1 MCVRFTDGR
10 LASVGDRETLACPAP
25 TTIGSSSHTCQANG
39 MWTFPLDVSGCRL
52 PPAGAD
58 GKCAT
63 AFAEIATCPSGQTC
77 GKCFGPTVQRPA
89 SCALFGIDCPNQTA
103 PSDLYCDCS
112 KYAGPPLGTPCNSN
126 YGCASGYCDAGPNTR
141 QTNRCMPRG
150 NTGKRGDLCTA
161 NNQCSNVIPL
171 QCIGLH
177 LDGNN
182 WVPGQCN

>member
-1 MCVRFTDGR
+1 MACGPSPSTFRDVVYRQRVRTVNVLPHLPR
-10 LASVGDRETLACPAP
+10 LQPAQVDR
-25 TTIGSSSHTCQANG
+25 HVANA
-39 MWTFPLDVSGCRL
+39 LVQQYRDL
-52 PPAGAD
+52 PH
-58 GKCAT
+58 
-63 AFAEIATCPSGQTC
+63 
-77 GKCFGPTVQRPA
+77 
-89 SCALFGIDCPNQTA
+89 ALFLVLIALIKLRRQI
-103 PSDLYCDCS
+103 LYCDCS

-182 WVPGQCN
+182 WVPGQCK